1 MILKTESWWCFLFRF
16 KGRYF
21 AKNQTN
27 RTHENSPLY
36 KSKYLRP
43 NHLKPKAKTRTIR
56 QLQGWEVD
64 VFEET
69 ESSRN
74 TRPVKAALLQKLR
87 RKEYNG
93 VLVYKLDRWARSSS
107 ELILEINELVN
118 RGIGFYSL
126 TENLDFG
133 TATGKLMFNLLSAF
147 AEFERDLIRER
158 TMDGLNRAKQ
168 QGKRLGR
175 PKGSKDKKVRKK
187 GGYYLRRA

>member
-1 MILKTESWWCFLFRF
+1 MQKVAIYTRVSTTDQTTLNQRLKLETYAEML
-16 KGRYF
+16 
-21 AKNQTN
+21 
-27 RTHENSPLY
+27 
-36 KSKYLRP
+36 
-43 NHLKPKAKTRTIR
+43 
-56 QLQGWEVD
+56 GWSVE
-64 VFEET
+64 VFEEV

-74 TRPVKAALLQKLR
+74 TRPIKAELLQRLR
-87 RKEYNG
+87 KREFNG

-107 ELILEINELVN
+107 ELILEINELVS
-118 RGIGFYSL
+118 RGVGFYSL

-158 TMDGLNRAKQ
+158 TMDGLERAKK

-187 GGYYLRRA
+187 GGYYLRGKVG